1 MGTVDYRLARRAA
14 LTGLRSGFM
23 SRAELCDA
31 HPELMR
37 AARHIG
43 EATDAACPMCDDGEL
58 RIVFYTYGKDLRREN
73 GRVRRAEDLADLQDR
88 FAEFECYVVEVCVA
102 CSWNHLVRSFTA
114 GYRHRAKG
122 VMPLGRRR
130 AQRR

>member
-1 MGTVDYRLARRAA
+1 MGSVDYRLARRAA
-14 LTGLRSGFM
+14 LVGMRTGFM

-31 HPELMR
+31 HPELVR

-43 EATDAACPMCDDGEL
+43 QAVGADCPMCEEGEL
-58 RIVFYTYGKDLRREN
+58 KMVFYTYGKELRREN
-73 GRVRRAEDLADLQDR
+73 GRVRRPEDLASLQDR
-88 FAEFECYVVEVCVA
+88 FGEFECYVVEVCIS

-122 VMPLGRRR
+122 AMPLGRRR